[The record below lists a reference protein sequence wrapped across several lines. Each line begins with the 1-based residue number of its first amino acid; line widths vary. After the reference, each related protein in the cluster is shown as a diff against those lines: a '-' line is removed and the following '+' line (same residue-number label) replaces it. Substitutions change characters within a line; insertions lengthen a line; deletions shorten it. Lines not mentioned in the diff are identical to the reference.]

1 MKYSVYKFEFN
12 AGVHIGDSSLEDSE
26 FQIHADT
33 IFSALCMQ
41 ALHAGGETGLNAFC
55 DMVRRGRIMISDA
68 LPYIGDTLYIPKPM
82 LSVQG
87 EREGSPVDKKN
98 FKKMKYIPVD
108 KVDDF
113 VKGNIDAA
121 AVNDNMNK
129 LGSSELRTQASIK
142 GLKKTLPYNVGVYR
156 FAEGNGLYMI
166 AGYESDED
174 KYYLEDLLKAL
185 SYDGIG
191 GKRSSGL
198 GRFTFKPEK
207 MTEKLTAAL
216 QDTSADK
223 YITLSV
229 CLPDSEL
236 DDDMLAG
243 ASYSLI
249 RRGGFVYSADYAAE
263 PRRKKDI
270 YLFQPGSVFEKR
282 FKGSV
287 FDVSDGGSHPV
298 YRYAMPLWMGVQ

>member
-33 IFSALCMQ
+33 IFSALCLQ
-41 ALHAGGETGLNAFC
+41 ALQEGGETGLNAFC
-55 DMVRRGRIMISDA
+55 DMAREGRITISDA
-68 LPYIGDTLYIPKPM
+68 FPYIGDTLYIPKPM
-82 LSVQG
+82 LQVQS
-87 EREGSPVDKKN
+87 ERDGNSADKKN
-98 FKKMKYIPVD
+98 FKKMKYIPID

-121 AVNDNMNK
+121 AVNNDMSR

-142 GLKKTLPYNVGVYR
+142 GLEETLPYHVGVYR

-174 KYYLEDLLKAL
+174 KYKLEDLLIAL

-198 GRFTFKPEK
+198 GRFTLKPAKMPEK
-207 MTEKLTAAL
+207 LAIAL
-216 QDTSADK
+216 QDTSAEK
-223 YITLSV
+223 YIALSV

-236 DDDMLAG
+236 DDDLLAG
-243 ASYSLI
+243 ASYGLI

>member
-1 MKYSVYKFEFN
+1 
-12 AGVHIGDSSLEDSE
+12 
-26 FQIHADT
+26 
-33 IFSALCMQ
+33 
-41 ALHAGGETGLNAFC
+41 
-55 DMVRRGRIMISDA
+55 
-68 LPYIGDTLYIPKPM
+68 
-82 LSVQG
+82 
-87 EREGSPVDKKN
+87 
-98 FKKMKYIPVD
+98 
-108 KVDDF
+108 
-113 VKGNIDAA
+113 
-121 AVNDNMNK
+121 
-129 LGSSELRTQASIK
+129 
-142 GLKKTLPYNVGVYR
+142 
-156 FAEGNGLYMI
+156 
-166 AGYESDED
+166 
-174 KYYLEDLLKAL
+174 
-185 SYDGIG
+185 
-191 GKRSSGL
+191 
-198 GRFTFKPEK
+198 